1 MQQEAYDFGMFENRP
16 APAKKTVP
24 LRSVKGGK
32 KPSSQLHQTVVNV
45 WNVMGCAMFL
55 ALAIL
60 LIQSKVTLT
69 ELNTQVQ
76 RTQNQLTTS
85 QSTYN
90 YLNSELTSRTNM
102 ANIEDA
108 ARRLGLMKPSAYLIN
123 TARGG
128 LIDEAAL
135 CSALKRKAIAG
146 AAIDTFDPEPLSPDS
161 PLRSSSAT
169 LTPHLAASSMEAAAN
184 VSRIVAANIVDVL
197 LRGKTQCAVNSA
209 KVKPHACASSHIA
222 LD

>member
-108 ARRLGLMKPSAYLIN
+108 ARRLGLMKVDQSQITYIRLEDSGVLT
-123 TARGG
+123 TA
-128 LIDEAAL
+128 
-135 CSALKRKAIAG
+135 
-146 AAIDTFDPEPLSPDS
+146 DS
-161 PLRSSSAT
+161 PVKKWTDWFHSGVLSLMET
-169 LTPHLAASSMEAAAN
+169 LDP
-184 VSRIVAANIVDVL
+184 
-197 LRGKTQCAVNSA
+197 
-209 KVKPHACASSHIA
+209 
-222 LD
+222 